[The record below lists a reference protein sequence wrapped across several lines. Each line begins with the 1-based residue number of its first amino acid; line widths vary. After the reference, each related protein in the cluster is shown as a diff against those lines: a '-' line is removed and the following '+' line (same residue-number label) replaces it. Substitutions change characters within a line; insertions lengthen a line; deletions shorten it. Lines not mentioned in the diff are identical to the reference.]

1 MKMGVFRF
9 EHPDILYALLLIPLL
24 MVIFWWMLRWRK
36 KGLESYGEPRIVGL
50 LLIDVSKNR
59 LVVKFILLVLA
70 FIFLVIGLS
79 NPQVGSRLVEA
90 ERKGID
96 VVVALDV
103 SNSMLAED
111 IKPNRL
117 ERAKQAISK
126 LVDKMGN
133 DRIGIVVFA
142 GKAYVQLPIT
152 TDYSAAKLFLTTVT
166 TKDVPTQGTAI
177 GDAIELAIT
186 SFDDDTHSRAIIVI
200 TDGENHEDD
209 AIEAAENAAS
219 KGIRVY
225 TIGMGL
231 SKGAPIPVYDRYNRR
246 TGYKKNRQGSTVITK
261 LNESALQQIATA
273 GKGIYVRANNTQTGL
288 RKIFND
294 ISKLEKTK
302 FDSKIFSDYESRFQ
316 YFIALSLVFLL
327 IELMVFEKKPKWSKK
342 VDLFNKKSWMY
353 K

>member
-1 MKMGVFRF
+1 MGVFRF

-24 MVIFWWMLRWRK
+24 IVLFWWMLRWK
-36 KGLESYGEPRIVGL
+36 KKALESYGDPGVISRL
-50 LLIDVSKNR
+50 LPDVSKNR
-59 LVVKFILLVLA
+59 LIVKFILLIFA
-70 FIFLVIGLS
+70 FIFLVFGLS
-79 NPQVGSRLVEA
+79 NPQVGSKLIEA

-142 GKAYVQLPIT
+142 GKAYTQLPIT

-177 GDAIELAIT
+177 GDAIELAMKA
-186 SFDDDTHSRAIIVI
+186 FDDDTHSRAIIVI

-209 AIEAAENAAS
+209 AVKAAEEAAS

-231 SKGAPIPVYDRYNRR
+231 ANGAPIPVYDRYGRR
-246 TGYKKNRQGSTVITK
+246 TGYKKDRQGRTVITK
-261 LNESALQQIATA
+261 LNESALQRIAAA

-294 ISKLEKTK
+294 INKLEKTK
-302 FDSKIFSDYESRFQ
+302 FESKMFSDYESRFQ

-327 IELMVFEKKPKWSKK
+327 IELIVFEKRPKWSKK